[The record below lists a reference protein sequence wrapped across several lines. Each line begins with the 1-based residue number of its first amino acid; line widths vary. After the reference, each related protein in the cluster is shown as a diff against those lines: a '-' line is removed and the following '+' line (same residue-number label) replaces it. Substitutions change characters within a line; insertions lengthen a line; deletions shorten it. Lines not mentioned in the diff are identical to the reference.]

1 MFSIF
6 GFLLYV
12 VAILIAIN
20 VYELRN
26 SVHRKVPLAI
36 IRPPPLLLLDSSP
49 RPSPGLKNANYT
61 AREWLCLLG
70 PFACLVTLLSV
81 LFIVIWLSVAHS
93 SFLEEV
99 YDKCFILIVGTDG
112 KKLQH
117 LGRTING

>member
-1 MFSIF
+1 MLPIF

-12 VAILIAIN
+12 VAMLIAIN

-26 SVHRKVPLAI
+26 SVHREVPLAI
-36 IRPPPLLLLDSSP
+36 IGPPLLLLDSPP
-49 RPSPGLKNANYT
+49 RPSPGLENATYM

-70 PFACLVTLLSV
+70 PVACLVTLVSV
-81 LFIVIWLSVAHS
+81 LMMVIWVSVAHS

-99 YDKCFILIVGTDG
+99 YDKCFISTVDTYG

-117 LGRTING
+117 LGRAING